1 MVWTGG
7 GSERKSVVHEVNGDL
22 HTMDYL
28 MARFLT
34 DQTYD
39 TESSGSASYMM
50 PKVRKVMMEPLQ
62 VPVEPA
68 PSFIS
73 LLEQDD
79 QTSSGHANI
88 SESST
93 LDTNGEVLHPSV
105 STATTQP
112 VLSRSAARRRRRRK
126 DRV

>member
-1 MVWTGG
+1 
-7 GSERKSVVHEVNGDL
+7 
-22 HTMDYL
+22 MDYL

-79 QTSSGHANI
+79 QTSSGHEPTGTVNV
-88 SESST
+88 
-93 LDTNGEVLHPSV
+93 DTNEPS
-105 STATTQP
+105 TTITIEASQT

-126 DRV
+126 DRS